1 MHSPTSLSSNAVP
14 RDIPKPASADELAKN
29 DNKKKSFMSN
39 IFRKKGRSGAGAG
52 TSTSARRPAGTGTSS
67 SVHLEEKCGERAEF
81 LDATPTVR
89 KSVSDQHCA
98 SRIESLTLSCLDS
111 PNRQN
116 VDTQEYR

>member
-1 MHSPTSLSSNAVP
+1 MHSPTSLNSNVVP

-29 DNKKKSFMSN
+29 GNKKKSFMSN

-52 TSTSARRPAGTGTSS
+52 TSDKRPPSRRDRDFLFD
-67 SVHLEEKCGERAEF
+67 LEEKCGERAEF

-89 KSVSDQHCA
+89 KSVSDRHCA

-116 VDTQEYR
+116 VDTREYR